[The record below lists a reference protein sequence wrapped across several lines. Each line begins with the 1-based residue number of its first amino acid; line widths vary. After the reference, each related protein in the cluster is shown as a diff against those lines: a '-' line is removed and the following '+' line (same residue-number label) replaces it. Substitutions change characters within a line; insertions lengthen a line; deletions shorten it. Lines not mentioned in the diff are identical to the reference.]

1 MGGTW
6 GALDQLGGGGTFPIR
21 STYADDATG
30 ARWLHCIAS
39 LPVLVSINR
48 LQFHDPQVFKCA
60 YQNSASL
67 AGGYPLAQEVKLWDS
82 KLET

>member
-1 MGGTW
+1 M
-6 GALDQLGGGGTFPIR
+6 QMVQQRLGGFT
-21 STYADDATG
+21 
-30 ARWLHCIAS
+30 ARQLS

-48 LQFHDPQVFKCA
+48 LQFYDPQVFKNA